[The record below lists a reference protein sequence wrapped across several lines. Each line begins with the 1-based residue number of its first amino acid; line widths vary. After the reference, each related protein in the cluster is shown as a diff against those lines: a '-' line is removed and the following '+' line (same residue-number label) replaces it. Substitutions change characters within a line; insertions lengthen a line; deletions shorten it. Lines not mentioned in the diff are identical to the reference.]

1 MLLIK
6 IKKTKKRFR
15 AYPTHQAVQTT
26 GSTAHISNINPDT
39 ELHLAIF
46 WQVDIPPGYFL
57 LNLCCT
63 IDGIYDTIKIGHN
76 IVTNSIHYPAT
87 IVPN

>member
-26 GSTAHISNINPDT
+26 GSTATDMKCPYTFYNTDNNAD
-39 ELHLAIF
+39 
-46 WQVDIPPGYFL
+46 
-57 LNLCCT
+57 
-63 IDGIYDTIKIGHN
+63 
-76 IVTNSIHYPAT
+76 
-87 IVPN
+87 

>member
-26 GSTAHISNINPDT
+26 GPTAPRPIS
-39 ELHLAIF
+39 F
-46 WQVDIPPGYFL
+46 MR
-57 LNLCCT
+57 LNLPARPEAGSVRQGKRPVVGWIET
-63 IDGIYDTIKIGHN
+63 DIKPFVHFAFFFGAEN
-76 IVTNSIHYPAT
+76 
-87 IVPN
+87 

>member
-26 GSTAHISNINPDT
+26 GSTAMIPMVRAITGMGVQAGT
-39 ELHLAIF
+39 ELSR
-46 WQVDIPPGYFL
+46 PGCVGDL
-57 LNLCCT
+57 LP
-63 IDGIYDTIKIGHN
+63 
-76 IVTNSIHYPAT
+76 V
-87 IVPN
+87 

>member
-26 GSTAHISNINPDT
+26 GSTALIHCPS
-39 ELHLAIF
+39 HLDF
-46 WQVDIPPGYFL
+46 
-57 LNLCCT
+57 
-63 IDGIYDTIKIGHN
+63 DGFGQER
-76 IVTNSIHYPAT
+76 
-87 IVPN
+87 